1 MKRFISCALTFGLL
15 SLGLAGC
22 AEKSTTKT
30 ESQVSTPN
38 GKTTVTAEKEVKKTG
53 ENPPPVRQ

>member
-1 MKRFISCALTFGLL
+1 MKRLITSILTFGIL

-22 AEKSTTKT
+22 AEKTTTKT
-30 ESQVSTPN
+30 ETQTSTPN
-38 GKTTVTAEKEVKKTG
+38 GKTTVTAEKEVKKSG

>member
-1 MKRFISCALTFGLL
+1 MKRFITSMLTLSIL
-15 SLGLAGC
+15 SLSLVGC

-30 ESQVSTPN
+30 ETQASSPN
-38 GKTTVTAEKEVKKTG
+38 GKTTVTAEKEVKKSG

>member
-1 MKRFISCALTFGLL
+1 MKRIITFVVAGSILSFGLV
-15 SLGLAGC
+15 GC

-30 ESQVSTPN
+30 ETQVSTPQ
-38 GKTTVTAEKEVKKTG
+38 GKTTVTAEKDVKKSG

>member
-1 MKRFISCALTFGLL
+1 MKRCITSILTLSIL
-15 SLGLAGC
+15 SLGLVGC
-22 AEKSTTKT
+22 AEKTTTKT
-30 ESQVSTPN
+30 ETQTSSPG